1 MDHAFA
7 RDCGKV
13 KRFLI
18 YILVTNVHG
27 QVVRALFFLF
37 KCHTYILCI

>member
-1 MDHAFA
+1 MERALA

-13 KRFLI
+13 QRFLV

-27 QVVRALFFLF
+27 QVLRALFF
-37 KCHTYILCI
+37 

>member
-1 MDHAFA
+1 MERALA

-13 KRFLI
+13 QRFLL

-27 QVVRALFFLF
+27 QVLRAHFLF